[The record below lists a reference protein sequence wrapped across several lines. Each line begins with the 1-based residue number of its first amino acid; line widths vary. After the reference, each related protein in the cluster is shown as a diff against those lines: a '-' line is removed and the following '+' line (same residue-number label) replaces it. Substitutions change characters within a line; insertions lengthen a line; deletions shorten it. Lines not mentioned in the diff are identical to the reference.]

1 MASWL
6 VTTIFFTFVIL
17 SRCFSRNI
25 SIFMLV
31 RDSSRH
37 YFIRSLLLSQILSQS
52 NHRCP
57 LFWAAA
63 EIPDL
68 WGYCVIDCQ
77 IRPAGL
83 DAVVVLEVLPIRPIW
98 TMSCA
103 LLISCLRLCMLV
115 LNFSDMQT
123 CTSYNWKCEIC
134 KIRFGPSWYV
144 NGWVAIKPKSH
155 PIKTTYS
162 YMSWPKRIWI
172 L

>member
-1 MASWL
+1 MH
-6 VTTIFFTFVIL
+6 VHV
-17 SRCFSRNI
+17 
-25 SIFMLV
+25 
-31 RDSSRH
+31 SSRH
-37 YFIRSLLLSQILSQS
+37 YFIRSSISWRVYTILRSLLSQIISRS
-52 NHRCP
+52 NQRCP

-68 WGYCVIDCQ
+68 LGTCVIDCQ

-83 DAVVVLEVLPIRPIW
+83 AAVVALEVLPIWTIW
-98 TMSCA
+98 TIISCA